1 MIRHDP
7 TLCFGANAL
16 VTRPIAHIQSPRH
29 KCDYQA
35 INHWKDAERA
45 IVSEPHNG
53 VCLVGDVAVLSGQR
67 LCSEHIR
74 SAETKN

>member
-1 MIRHDP
+1 MVIHNTLGCFVWSLARYGVIRHDP

-35 INHWKDAERA
+35 INHWKDTERA
-45 IVSEPHNG
+45 IVSEPHT
-53 VCLVGDVAVLSGQR
+53 VFVSSVM
-67 LCSEHIR
+67 
-74 SAETKN
+74 